1 MTQAPARG
9 RIGTWRPTAAAM
21 TITGWLALAAL
32 APAGPGFAA
41 PAAGAGQEGAIAG
54 TVTDET
60 GGVLP
65 GVTVEARGPA
75 AGGAPR
81 VAVTDGAGRFSFAAL
96 EPGAYDLTAVLP
108 GFVTAVR
115 TGVEPGAE
123 VAIELQA
130 QFEETVVVVGTRA
143 APRSATASPVPID
156 AIPYQDV
163 VSQGAS
169 DLSDQLRNVVPS
181 YHVNT
186 QPISD
191 AATIV
196 RPVNLR
202 GLAPDHTLVLVNGR
216 RRHRSAVINWLGNGA
231 ADGAQGPD
239 VSVIPAIALRQVEV
253 LRDGASAQYGSD
265 AIAGVLNFQLKD
277 DPSGA
282 SFEFRTGAHGAGDG
296 ESWSVAGNA
305 GLPLG
310 ATGFANLSLE
320 YGNTGPTSR
329 SVQRDDAQALIDAGN
344 TAVADPVQIWGSPEI
359 DDDLKLFGNFGHLF
373 DNGLQLYGHA
383 NYASKTVAGGFY
395 FRNPNTRWG
404 IYSADMGETLL
415 IGDALDARDGVPDG
429 SANCPTVAITD
440 HRPDP
445 AALRA
450 VFDDPD
456 CFSFQELLPGGFT
469 PQFGGDSTDASVVAG
484 LRGLGADGLVWDAS
498 ASVGAHAVDLFI
510 TDTVNASLGPRTP
523 LAFRPGLNRQ
533 REVNL
538 NFDVSRPVTGR
549 VNVAAGGEWRQ
560 ERFTTGLGDRESWV
574 TGPYGAQGFASTSNG
589 FPGYGPLTAG
599 VWSRAN
605 VAVYGDVEV
614 RGAEDAWT
622 TGAALRVERFDD
634 FGVTTNGKVSARYQV
649 ARALALRGSASTG
662 FRAPTPGQANVFNT
676 SVEFD
681 QETNDSVFNVTLPP
695 TWTVAGLYGGLA
707 LQPERSVNVTAGAV
721 VESGPFT
728 LTADYFHI
736 DLRDR
741 IGLSQN
747 FRFTPREVDVLLAEG
762 VESARDLRNFR
773 FFTNA
778 FDTRTQG
785 IDLVATWTPPA
796 LGGGTSLSAIVN
808 RTVTRVTGFDPGALD
823 DIRIRELQEAVP
835 RTRWNAAVTQA
846 AGPVRLRGRLHF
858 YGGWWDTEDFLR
870 YRGKHLLDL
879 ELDVPL
885 RGGTT
890 LAVGGQNVLNT
901 YPDEHPFARQ
911 RLGNRYS
918 QFTPFGFNGGY
929 YYVRITH
936 AWRSGA

>member
-1 MTQAPARG
+1 MAFHGGGPGVAKL
-9 RIGTWRPTAAAM
+9 I
-21 TITGWLALAAL
+21 LAAL
-32 APAGPGFAA
+32 ALAVPGLAA
-41 PAAGAGQEGAIAG
+41 PAAGAGQETAVAG

-65 GVTVEARGPA
+65 GVTVEARDS

-81 VAVTDGAGRFSFAAL
+81 VAVTDGAGRFSFPAL
-96 EPGAYDLTAVLP
+96 EPGAYELTVILP

-123 VAIELQA
+123 VEIALQA

-163 VSQGAS
+163 VSQGAT
-169 DLSDQLRNVVPS
+169 DLSDRLRNVVPS

-202 GLAPDHTLVLVNGR
+202 GLAPDHTLVLVNGK

-239 VSVIPAIALRQVEV
+239 VSAIPAIALRQVEV

-277 DPSGA
+277 DPSGG
-282 SFEFRTGAHGAGDG
+282 SFEFRSGVHGAGDG
-296 ESWSVAGNA
+296 ESYAVAGNA

-320 YGNTGPTSR
+320 YGHSGPTSR

-373 DNGLQLYGHA
+373 DSGLQLYGHA
-383 NYASKTVAGGFY
+383 NYASKTVTGGFY

-404 IYSADMGETLL
+404 IYSPDQGETLL
-415 IGDALDARDGVPDG
+415 IGDALDARDGVVDG
-429 SANCPTVAITD
+429 SANCPTVAVTD

-445 AALRA
+445 AALQA
-450 VFDDPD
+450 VFDDPN

-469 PQFGGDSTDASVVAG
+469 PQFGGDSADASVVAG
-484 LRGLGADGLVWDAS
+484 VRGLAANGFVWDAS
-498 ASVGAHAVDLFI
+498 ASVGAHEVDLFI
-510 TDTVNASLGPRTP
+510 TDTVNASLGPETP
-523 LAFRPGLNRQ
+523 LDFRPGRNRQ

-538 NFDVSRPVTGR
+538 NFDVSHPVSGR

-560 ERFTTGLGDRESWV
+560 ERFTTVQGDRASWV

-599 VWSRAN
+599 AWSRAN
-605 VAVYGDVEV
+605 VAVYGDLEV

-622 TGAALRVERFDD
+622 AGAALRVERFDD
-634 FGVTTNGKVSARYQV
+634 FGVTSNGKVSGRYQV
-649 ARALALRGSASTG
+649 TPVLALRGSASTG

-707 LQPERSVNVTAGAV
+707 LQPERSVNATAGAV

-747 FRFTPREVDVLLAEG
+747 FRFTSREVDVLLAEG

-778 FDTRTQG
+778 FDTRTRG

-808 RTVTRVTGFDPGALD
+808 RTVTRVTDFDPGALD
-823 DIRIRELQEAVP
+823 DVRVRELQEAVP

-846 AGPVRLRGRLHF
+846 MGPVRLRGRLHF

-879 ELDVPL
+879 ELEVPV
-885 RGGTT
+885 GGGAT
-890 LAVGGQNVLNT
+890 LALGGQNVLNT
-901 YPDEHPFARQ
+901 YPDEHPLARQ

-929 YYVRITH
+929 YYVRVTH
-936 AWRSGA
+936 AWRTGA

>member
-1 MTQAPARG
+1 M
-9 RIGTWRPTAAAM
+9 RIP
-21 TITGWLALAAL
+21 I
-32 APAGPGFAA
+32 AGVLGVLCVSLGA
-41 PAAGAGQEGAIAG
+41 PAAGAVQSTSIAG
-54 TVTDET
+54 TVTDDT

-65 GVTVEARGPA
+65 GVTVEARGPD
-75 AGGAPR
+75 AGDAPR
-81 VAVTDGAGRFSFAAL
+81 IAVTDGAGRFEFAGL
-96 EPGAYDLTAVLP
+96 DPGAYELTFVLP
-108 GFVTAVR
+108 GFVTFVR
-115 TGVEPGAE
+115 AGVEPGADVE
-123 VAIELQA
+123 VRMQA

-143 APRSATASPVPID
+143 EPRSITASPVPID

-181 YHVNT
+181 YNVNT

-202 GLAPDHTLVLVNGR
+202 GLAPDHTLVLVNGK

-239 VSVIPAIALRQVEV
+239 VSAIPAIALRQVEV

-277 DPSGA
+277 DPSGG
-282 SFEFRTGAHGAGDG
+282 SFEFRSGVHGAGDG
-296 ESWSVAGNA
+296 ESYAVAGNA

-320 YGNTGPTSR
+320 YGAAGPTSR

-383 NYASKTVAGGFY
+383 NYASKTVTGGFY

-404 IYSADMGETLL
+404 IYSPDRGETLL
-415 IGDALDARDGVPDG
+415 IGDVLDARDGVVDG
-429 SANCPTVAITD
+429 SANCPTVAVTD
-440 HRPDP
+440 HRPDA
-445 AALRA
+445 AALQA
-450 VFDDPD
+450 VFDDPN

-469 PQFGGDSTDASVVAG
+469 PRFGGDSADASVVAG
-484 LRGLGADGLVWDAS
+484 VRGLAANGFVWDAS
-498 ASVGAHAVDLFI
+498 ASVGAHEVDLFI
-510 TDTVNASLGPRTP
+510 TDTVNASLGPETP
-523 LAFRPGLNRQ
+523 LDFRPGRNRQ
-533 REVNL
+533 REVNI
-538 NFDVSRPVTGR
+538 NFDVSHPVSER

-560 ERFTTGLGDRESWV
+560 ERFTTVQGDRASWV

-599 VWSRAN
+599 AWSRAN
-605 VAVYGDVEV
+605 VAVYGDLEV
-614 RGAEDAWT
+614 RGADDAWT

-634 FGVTTNGKVSARYQV
+634 FGVTTNGKVSGRYQV
-649 ARALALRGSASTG
+649 TPVLALRGSASTG

-695 TWTVAGLYGGLA
+695 TWTVAGLYGGMA
-707 LQPERSVNVTAGAV
+707 LQPERSVNATAGAV
-721 VESGPFT
+721 VDSGPFT

-747 FRFTPREVDVLLAEG
+747 FRFTSREVDVLLAEG

-778 FDTRTQG
+778 FDTRTRG
-785 IDLVATWTPPA
+785 VDLVVTWTPPA
-796 LGGGTSLSAIVN
+796 LDGGTSFSVIVN
-808 RTVTRVTGFDPGALD
+808 RTDTRVTAFDPGALD
-823 DIRIRELQEAVP
+823 EVRIRELQEAVP
-835 RTRWNAAVTQA
+835 RTRWNAAVTHDF
-846 AGPVRLRGRLHF
+846 GPVRLLGRLNF

-870 YRGKHLLDL
+870 YSGKHLLDV
-879 ELDVPL
+879 EASIPL
-885 RGGTT
+885 REGTT
-890 LAVGGQNVLNT
+890 LAFGGQNVLDT
-901 YPDEHPFARQ
+901 YPDEHPLARQ

-918 QFTPFGFNGGY
+918 QFTPFGFNGGF
-929 YYVRITH
+929 YYVRIAH
-936 AWRSGA
+936 AWRAGA

>member
-1 MTQAPARG
+1 MASHGGPGVAKL
-9 RIGTWRPTAAAM
+9 I
-21 TITGWLALAAL
+21 LAAL
-32 APAGPGFAA
+32 ALAVPGLAA
-41 PAAGAGQEGAIAG
+41 PAAGAGQETAVAG

-65 GVTVEARGPA
+65 GVTVEARDS

-81 VAVTDGAGRFSFAAL
+81 VAVTDGAGRFSFPAL
-96 EPGAYDLTAVLP
+96 EPGAYELTVILP

-123 VAIELQA
+123 VEIALQA

-163 VSQGAS
+163 VSQGAT
-169 DLSDQLRNVVPS
+169 DLSDRLRNVVPS

-202 GLAPDHTLVLVNGR
+202 GLAPDHTLVLVNGK

-239 VSVIPAIALRQVEV
+239 VSAIPAIALRQVEV

-277 DPSGA
+277 DPSGG
-282 SFEFRTGAHGAGDG
+282 SFEFRSGVHGAGDG
-296 ESWSVAGNA
+296 ESYAVAGNA

-320 YGNTGPTSR
+320 YGHSGPTSR

-383 NYASKTVAGGFY
+383 NYASKTVTGGFY

-404 IYSADMGETLL
+404 IYSPDQGETLL
-415 IGDALDARDGVPDG
+415 IGDALDARDGVVDG
-429 SANCPTVAITD
+429 SANCPTVAVTD

-445 AALRA
+445 AALQA

-469 PQFGGDSTDASVVAG
+469 PQFGGDSADASVVAG
-484 LRGLGADGLVWDAS
+484 VRGLAANGFVWDAS
-498 ASVGAHAVDLFI
+498 ASVGAHEVDLFI
-510 TDTVNASLGPRTP
+510 TDTVNASLGPETP
-523 LAFRPGLNRQ
+523 LDFRPGRNRQ

-538 NFDVSRPVTGR
+538 NFDVSHPVSGR

-560 ERFTTGLGDRESWV
+560 ERFTTVQGDRASWV
-574 TGPYGAQGFASTSNG
+574 TGPYGAQSFASTSNG

-599 VWSRAN
+599 AWSRAN
-605 VAVYGDVEV
+605 VAVYGDLEV

-622 TGAALRVERFDD
+622 AGAALRVERFDD
-634 FGVTTNGKVSARYQV
+634 FGVTSNGKVSGRYQV
-649 ARALALRGSASTG
+649 TPVLALRGSASTG

-707 LQPERSVNVTAGAV
+707 LQPERSVNATAGAV

-747 FRFTPREVDVLLAEG
+747 FRFTSREVDVLLAEG

-778 FDTRTQG
+778 FDTRTRG

-808 RTVTRVTGFDPGALD
+808 RTVTRVTDFDPGALD
-823 DIRIRELQEAVP
+823 DVRVRELQEAVP

-846 AGPVRLRGRLHF
+846 MGPVRLRGRLHF

-879 ELDVPL
+879 ELEIPVGG
-885 RGGTT
+885 GGT
-890 LAVGGQNVLNT
+890 LALGGQNVLNA
-901 YPDEHPFARQ
+901 YPDEHPLARQ

-929 YYVRITH
+929 YYVRVTH
-936 AWRSGA
+936 AWRTGA

>member
-1 MTQAPARG
+1 MAFHGGYPGVTSRL
-9 RIGTWRPTAAAM
+9 T
-21 TITGWLALAAL
+21 LAAL
-32 APAGPGFAA
+32 ALAVLGLAA
-41 PAAGAGQEGAIAG
+41 PAAGAGQPAAIGG

-65 GVTVEARGPA
+65 GVTVEARDS

-81 VAVTDGAGRFSFAAL
+81 VAVTDGAGRFSFPAL
-96 EPGAYDLTAVLP
+96 EPGAYDLTVILP

-123 VAIELQA
+123 VEIALQA

-163 VSQGAS
+163 VSQGAT

-202 GLAPDHTLVLVNGR
+202 GLAPDHTLVLVNGK

-239 VSVIPAIALRQVEV
+239 VSAIPAIALRQVEV

-277 DPSGA
+277 DPSGG
-282 SFEFRTGAHGAGDG
+282 SFEFRSGVHGAGDG
-296 ESWSVAGNA
+296 RSYAVAGNA

-310 ATGFANLSLE
+310 ANGFANLSLE

-373 DNGLQLYGHA
+373 DNGLQFYGHA
-383 NYASKTVAGGFY
+383 NYASKTVTGGFY

-404 IYSADMGETLL
+404 IYSPDRGETLL
-415 IGDALDARDGVPDG
+415 IGDALDARDGVVDG
-429 SANCPTVAITD
+429 SANCPAVAVTD

-450 VFDDPD
+450 VFDDPN

-469 PQFGGDSTDASVVAG
+469 PQFGGDSADAAVVAG
-484 LRGLGADGLVWDAS
+484 VRGLAANGFVWDAS
-498 ASVGAHAVDLFI
+498 ASVGAHEVDLFI
-510 TDTVNASLGPRTP
+510 TDTVNASLGPETP
-523 LAFRPGLNRQ
+523 IDFRPGRNRQ

-538 NFDVSRPVTGR
+538 NFDVSHPVTSR

-560 ERFTTGLGDRESWV
+560 ERFTTVQGDRASWV

-599 VWSRAN
+599 AWSRAN
-605 VAVYGDVEV
+605 VAVYGDLEV
-614 RGAEDAWT
+614 RGADDAWT
-622 TGAALRVERFDD
+622 AGAALRVERFDD
-634 FGVTTNGKVSARYQV
+634 FGVTTNGKVSGRYQV
-649 ARALALRGSASTG
+649 TPVLALRGSASTG

-707 LQPERSVNVTAGAV
+707 LQPERSVNATAGAV

-747 FRFTPREVDVLLAEG
+747 FRFTSREVDVLLAEG

-785 IDLVATWTPPA
+785 VDLVATWTPPA

-808 RTVTRVTGFDPGALD
+808 RTVTRVTDFDPGALD
-823 DIRIRELQEAVP
+823 DVRVRELQEAVP

-846 AGPVRLRGRLHF
+846 VGPVRLRGRLHF

-879 ELDVPL
+879 ELDVPV
-885 RGGTT
+885 GGGAT
-890 LAVGGQNVLNT
+890 LAFGGQNVLNT
-901 YPDEHPFARQ
+901 YPDEHPLARQ

-929 YYVRITH
+929 YYVRVTH
-936 AWRSGA
+936 AWRTGA

>member
-1 MTQAPARG
+1 MAFHGGYPGVTSRL
-9 RIGTWRPTAAAM
+9 I
-21 TITGWLALAAL
+21 LAAL
-32 APAGPGFAA
+32 ALGVLGLAA
-41 PAAGAGQEGAIAG
+41 PAAGAGQPAAIGG

-65 GVTVEARGPA
+65 GVTVEARDS

-81 VAVTDGAGRFSFAAL
+81 VAVTDGAGRFSFPAL
-96 EPGAYDLTAVLP
+96 EPGAYELRVILP

-115 TGVEPGAE
+115 TGVAPGAE
-123 VAIELQA
+123 VEIALQA

-163 VSQGAS
+163 VSQGAT

-202 GLAPDHTLVLVNGR
+202 GLAPDHTLVLVNGK

-239 VSVIPAIALRQVEV
+239 VSAIPAIALRQVEV

-277 DPSGA
+277 DPSGG
-282 SFEFRTGAHGAGDG
+282 SFEFRSGVHGAGDG
-296 ESWSVAGNA
+296 ESFAVAGNA

-310 ATGFANLSLE
+310 ANGFANLSLE

-373 DNGLQLYGHA
+373 DNGLQFYGHA
-383 NYASKTVAGGFY
+383 NYASKTVTGGFY

-404 IYSADMGETLL
+404 IYSPDGGETLL
-415 IGDALDARDGVPDG
+415 IGDALDARDGVVDG
-429 SANCPTVAITD
+429 SANCPTVAVAD

-450 VFDDPD
+450 VFDDPN

-469 PQFGGDSTDASVVAG
+469 PQFGGDSADAAVVAG
-484 LRGLGADGLVWDAS
+484 VRGLAANGFVWDAS
-498 ASVGAHAVDLFI
+498 ASVGAHEVDLFI
-510 TDTVNASLGPRTP
+510 TDTVNASLGPETP
-523 LAFRPGLNRQ
+523 LDFRPGRNRQ

-538 NFDVSRPVTGR
+538 NFDVSHPVTGR

-560 ERFTTGLGDRESWV
+560 ERFTTVQGDRESWV

-599 VWSRAN
+599 AWSRAN
-605 VAVYGDVEV
+605 VAVYGDLEV
-614 RGAEDAWT
+614 RGADDAWT
-622 TGAALRVERFDD
+622 AGAALRVERFDD
-634 FGVTTNGKVSARYQV
+634 FGVTTNGKVSGRYQV
-649 ARALALRGSASTG
+649 TPVLALRGSASTG

-707 LQPERSVNVTAGAV
+707 LQPERSVNATAGAV

-747 FRFTPREVDVLLAEG
+747 FRFTSREVDVLLAEG

-785 IDLVATWTPPA
+785 VDLVATWTPPA

-808 RTVTRVTGFDPGALD
+808 RTVTRVTDFDPGALD
-823 DIRIRELQEAVP
+823 DVRVRELQEAVP

-846 AGPVRLRGRLHF
+846 VGPARLRGRLHF

-879 ELDVPL
+879 ELEVPV
-885 RGGTT
+885 GGGAT
-890 LAVGGQNVLNT
+890 LAFGGQNVLNT
-901 YPDEHPFARQ
+901 YPDEHPLARQ

-929 YYVRITH
+929 YYVRVTH
-936 AWRSGA
+936 AWRTGA

>member
-1 MTQAPARG
+1 MAFDGGKLGG
-9 RIGTWRPTAAAM
+9 RLIP
-21 TITGWLALAAL
+21 AAL
-32 APAGPGFAA
+32 ALVVLMLAA
-41 PAAGAGQEGAIAG
+41 PAAGAGQETAIAG
-54 TVTDET
+54 TVTDDT

-65 GVTVEARGPA
+65 GVTVEARDSGG
-75 AGGAPR
+75 GGAPM
-81 VAVTDGAGRFSFAAL
+81 VAVTDGAGRFSFPAL
-96 EPGAYDLTAVLP
+96 DPGAYDLTVILP

-115 TGVEPGAE
+115 TGVEPGADVE
-123 VAIELQA
+123 IALQA

-163 VSQGAS
+163 VSQGAT

-202 GLAPDHTLVLVNGR
+202 GLAPDHTLVLVNGK

-239 VSVIPAIALRQVEV
+239 VSAIPAIALRQVEV

-277 DPSGA
+277 DPSGG
-282 SFEFRTGAHGAGDG
+282 SFEFRSGVHGAGDG
-296 ESWSVAGNA
+296 ESYAVAGNA

-320 YGNTGPTSR
+320 YGNAGPTSR

-383 NYASKTVAGGFY
+383 NYASKTVTGGFY

-404 IYSADMGETLL
+404 IYSPDRGETLL
-415 IGDALDARDGVPDG
+415 IGDVLDAQDGVADG
-429 SANCPTVAITD
+429 SANCPTVAVTD
-440 HRPDP
+440 HRPDA
-445 AALRA
+445 AALQA
-450 VFDDPD
+450 VFDDPN

-469 PQFGGDSTDASVVAG
+469 PQFGGDSADASVVAG
-484 LRGLGADGLVWDAS
+484 VRGLAANGFVWDAS
-498 ASVGAHAVDLFI
+498 ASVGAHEVDLFI
-510 TDTVNASLGPRTP
+510 TDTVNASLGPETP
-523 LAFRPGLNRQ
+523 LDFRPGRNRQ

-538 NFDVSRPVTGR
+538 NFDVSHPVSER

-560 ERFTTGLGDRESWV
+560 ERFTTVQGDRASWV

-599 VWSRAN
+599 AWSRAN
-605 VAVYGDVEV
+605 VAVYGDLEV
-614 RGAEDAWT
+614 RGADDAWT
-622 TGAALRVERFDD
+622 AGAALRVERFDD
-634 FGVTTNGKVSARYQV
+634 FGVTANGKVSGRYQV
-649 ARALALRGSASTG
+649 TPVLALRGSASTG

-695 TWTVAGLYGGLA
+695 TWTVAGLYGGMA
-707 LQPERSVNVTAGAV
+707 LQPERSVNATAGAV
-721 VESGPFT
+721 VDSGPFT

-747 FRFTPREVDVLLAEG
+747 FRFTSREVDVLLAEG

-785 IDLVATWTPPA
+785 VDLVATWTPPA

-808 RTVTRVTGFDPGALD
+808 RTVTRVTDFDPGALD
-823 DIRIRELQEAVP
+823 EVRVRELQEAVP

-846 AGPVRLRGRLHF
+846 VGSMRLRGRLHF

-879 ELDVPL
+879 ELEVPV
-885 RGGTT
+885 GGGAT
-890 LAVGGQNVLNT
+890 LAFGGQNVLNT
-901 YPDEHPFARQ
+901 YPDEHPLARQ

-929 YYVRITH
+929 YYVRVTH
-936 AWRSGA
+936 AWRTGA

>member
-1 MTQAPARG
+1 
-9 RIGTWRPTAAAM
+9 M
-21 TITGWLALAAL
+21 TIAGRLTLASLVLAGL
-32 APAGPGFAA
+32 GLAA
-41 PAAGAGQEGAIAG
+41 PAAGAGQESAIAG

-65 GVTVEARGPA
+65 GVTVEARDPA

-81 VAVTDGAGRFSFAAL
+81 IAVTDGAGRFSFTAL
-96 EPGAYDLTAVLP
+96 EPGAYDLTAILP

-115 TGVEPGAE
+115 AGVEPGAE

-383 NYASKTVAGGFY
+383 NYASKTVTGGFY

-415 IGDALDARDGVPDG
+415 IGDALDARDGVLDG
-429 SANCPTVAITD
+429 SAACPTVAITG

-469 PQFGGDSTDASVVAG
+469 PRFGGDSNDASIVAG
-484 LRGLGADGLVWDAS
+484 LRGLGANGLVWDAS
-498 ASVGAHAVDLFI
+498 ASVGAHEVDLFI
-510 TDTVNASLGPRTP
+510 TDTVNASLGPQTP

-538 NFDVSRPVTGR
+538 NFDVSHPVTGR

-605 VAVYGDVEV
+605 VAVYGDLEV

-622 TGAALRVERFDD
+622 AGAALRVERFDD
-634 FGVTTNGKVSARYQV
+634 FGLTTNGKVSARYQV

-747 FRFTPREVDVLLAEG
+747 FRFTAREVDVLLAEG
-762 VESARDLRNFR
+762 VESARDLRHFR

-808 RTVTRVTGFDPGALD
+808 RTVTRVTDFDPGALD

>member
-1 MTQAPARG
+1 MASHGGPGVAKL
-9 RIGTWRPTAAAM
+9 I
-21 TITGWLALAAL
+21 LAAL
-32 APAGPGFAA
+32 ALAVPGLAA
-41 PAAGAGQEGAIAG
+41 PAAGAGQETAVAG

-65 GVTVEARGPA
+65 GVTVEARDS

-81 VAVTDGAGRFSFAAL
+81 VAVTDGAGRFSFPAL
-96 EPGAYDLTAVLP
+96 APGAYELTVILP

-123 VAIELQA
+123 VEIALQA

-163 VSQGAS
+163 VSQGAT
-169 DLSDQLRNVVPS
+169 DLSDRLRNVVPS

-202 GLAPDHTLVLVNGR
+202 GLAPDHTLVLVNGK

-239 VSVIPAIALRQVEV
+239 VSAIPAIALRQVEV

-277 DPSGA
+277 DPSGG
-282 SFEFRTGAHGAGDG
+282 SFEFRSGVHGAGDG
-296 ESWSVAGNA
+296 ESYAVAGNA

-320 YGNTGPTSR
+320 YGHSGPTSR

-383 NYASKTVAGGFY
+383 NYASKTVTGGFY

-404 IYSADMGETLL
+404 IYSPDQGETLL
-415 IGDALDARDGVPDG
+415 IGDALDARDGVVDG
-429 SANCPTVAITD
+429 SANCPTVAVTD

-445 AALRA
+445 AALQA

-469 PQFGGDSTDASVVAG
+469 PQFGGDSADASVVAG
-484 LRGLGADGLVWDAS
+484 VRGLAANGFVWDAS
-498 ASVGAHAVDLFI
+498 ASVGAHEVDLFI
-510 TDTVNASLGPRTP
+510 TDTVNASLGPETP
-523 LAFRPGLNRQ
+523 LDFRPGRNRQ

-538 NFDVSRPVTGR
+538 NFDVSHPVSGR

-560 ERFTTGLGDRESWV
+560 ERFTTVQGDRASWV

-599 VWSRAN
+599 AWSRAN
-605 VAVYGDVEV
+605 VAVYGDLEV

-622 TGAALRVERFDD
+622 VGAALRVERFDD
-634 FGVTTNGKVSARYQV
+634 FGVTTNGKVSGRYQV
-649 ARALALRGSASTG
+649 TPVLALRGSASTG

-707 LQPERSVNVTAGAV
+707 LQPERSVNATAGAV

-747 FRFTPREVDVLLAEG
+747 FRFTSREVDVLLAEG

-778 FDTRTQG
+778 FDTRTRG

-808 RTVTRVTGFDPGALD
+808 RTVTRVTDFDPGALD
-823 DIRIRELQEAVP
+823 DVRVRELQEAVP

-846 AGPVRLRGRLHF
+846 VGPVRLRGRLHF

-879 ELDVPL
+879 ELEVPV
-885 RGGTT
+885 GGGAT
-890 LAVGGQNVLNT
+890 LALGGQNVLNT
-901 YPDEHPFARQ
+901 YPDEHPLARQ

-929 YYVRITH
+929 YYVRVTH
-936 AWRSGA
+936 AWRTGA

>member
-1 MTQAPARG
+1 MASHGGGPGVAKL
-9 RIGTWRPTAAAM
+9 I
-21 TITGWLALAAL
+21 LAAL
-32 APAGPGFAA
+32 ALAVPGLAA
-41 PAAGAGQEGAIAG
+41 PAAGAGQETAVAG

-65 GVTVEARGPA
+65 GVTVEARDS

-81 VAVTDGAGRFSFAAL
+81 VAVTDGAGRFSFPAL
-96 EPGAYDLTAVLP
+96 DPGAYELTVILP

-123 VAIELQA
+123 VEIALQA

-163 VSQGAS
+163 ASQGAA
-169 DLSDQLRNVVPS
+169 DLSDRLRNVVPS

-202 GLAPDHTLVLVNGR
+202 GLAPDHTLVLVNGK

-239 VSVIPAIALRQVEV
+239 VSAIPAIALRQVEV

-277 DPSGA
+277 DPSGG
-282 SFEFRTGAHGAGDG
+282 SFEFRSGAHGAGDG
-296 ESWSVAGNA
+296 ESYAVAGNA

-320 YGNTGPTSR
+320 YGNSGPTSR

-383 NYASKTVAGGFY
+383 NYASKTVTGGFY

-404 IYSADMGETLL
+404 IYSPDRGETLL
-415 IGDALDARDGVPDG
+415 IGDALDARDGVVDG
-429 SANCPTVAITD
+429 SANCPTVAVTD

-445 AALRA
+445 AALQA

-469 PQFGGDSTDASVVAG
+469 PQFGGDSADASVVAG
-484 LRGLGADGLVWDAS
+484 VRGLAANGFVWDAS
-498 ASVGAHAVDLFI
+498 ASVGAHEVDLFI
-510 TDTVNASLGPRTP
+510 TDTVNASLGPETP
-523 LAFRPGLNRQ
+523 LDFRPGRNRQ

-538 NFDVSRPVTGR
+538 NFDVSHPVSGR

-560 ERFTTGLGDRESWV
+560 ERFTTVQGDRASWV

-599 VWSRAN
+599 AWSRAN
-605 VAVYGDVEV
+605 VAVYGDLEV

-622 TGAALRVERFDD
+622 AGAALRVERFDD
-634 FGVTTNGKVSARYQV
+634 FGVTTNGKVSGRYQV
-649 ARALALRGSASTG
+649 TPVLALRGSASTG

-707 LQPERSVNVTAGAV
+707 LQPERSVNATAGAV

-747 FRFTPREVDVLLAEG
+747 FRFTSREVDVLLAEG

-778 FDTRTQG
+778 FDTRTRG

-808 RTVTRVTGFDPGALD
+808 RTVTRVTDFDPGALD
-823 DIRIRELQEAVP
+823 DIRVRELQEAVP
-835 RTRWNAAVTQA
+835 RTRWNAAVTQTV
-846 AGPVRLRGRLHF
+846 GPVRLRGRLHF

-879 ELDVPL
+879 ELEIPV
-885 RGGTT
+885 GGGAT
-890 LAVGGQNVLNT
+890 LALGGQNVLNT
-901 YPDEHPFARQ
+901 YPDEHPLARQ

-929 YYVRITH
+929 YYVRVTH
-936 AWRSGA
+936 AWRTGA

>member
-1 MTQAPARG
+1 MH
-9 RIGTWRPTAAAM
+9 AAAHADGASHRM
-21 TITGWLALAAL
+21 RMLRATVLACLL
-32 APAGPGFAA
+32 LGA
-41 PAAGAGQEGAIAG
+41 PAADAAGQGASIAGAVTDGAGGA
-54 TVTDET
+54 
-60 GGVLP
+60 LP

-75 AGGAPR
+75 AGAPAR
-81 VAVTDGAGRFSFAAL
+81 IAVTDGAGRFAFAGL
-96 EPGAYDLTAVLP
+96 DPGAYELTFVLP
-108 GFVTAVR
+108 GFVTVVR
-115 TGVEPGAE
+115 SGVAPGADLD
-123 VAIELQA
+123 VRMQA

-143 APRSATASPVPID
+143 EPRSITASPVPID
-156 AIPYQDV
+156 AIPYQDL
-163 VSQGAS
+163 VSRGAA
-169 DLSDQLRNVVPS
+169 DLSDQLRSVVPS

-202 GLAPDHTLVLVNGR
+202 GLAPDHTLVLVNGK

-239 VSVIPAIALRQVEV
+239 VSVIPAIAIRQVEV

-265 AIAGVLNFQLKD
+265 AIAGVINFQLKD
-277 DPSGA
+277 DRAGGA
-282 SFEFRTGAHGAGDG
+282 VEVRTGVHGAGDG
-296 ESWSVAGNA
+296 RAYSFAGNA

-310 ATGFANLSLE
+310 AAGFVNLSVE
-320 YGNTGPTSR
+320 YGNAGPTSR

-344 TAVADPVQIWGSPEI
+344 VHVADPVQIWGSPEI
-359 DDDLKLFGNFGHLF
+359 DDDLKLFGNFGYLF
-373 DNGLQLYGHA
+373 DNGLQFYGHS
-383 NYASKTVAGGFY
+383 NYARKQVTGGFY

-404 IYSADMGETLL
+404 IYSADGGGSLL

-429 SANCPTVAITD
+429 SAHCPAVAIVR
-440 HRPDP
+440 HVPDP
-445 AALRA
+445 AALQA

-456 CFSFQELLPGGFT
+456 CFSFQEILPGGFT
-469 PQFGGDSTDASVVAG
+469 PQFGGESMDASVVAG

-498 ASVGAHAVDLFI
+498 AGVGAHEVDLFI
-510 TDTVNASLGPRTP
+510 TNTVNASLGPATP
-523 LAFRPGLNRQ
+523 LDFRPGLNRQ

-538 NFDVSRPVTGR
+538 NFDLSYAATGR
-549 VNVAAGGEWRQ
+549 VNVAAGAEWRQ
-560 ERFTTGLGDRESWV
+560 EKFTAGAGDRASWV
-574 TGPYGAQGFASTSNG
+574 TGPYGAQGFAATSNG

-599 VWSRAN
+599 AWSRSN
-605 VAVYGDVEV
+605 VALYGDVEV
-614 RGAEDAWT
+614 RDPEEVWTAGGAV
-622 TGAALRVERFDD
+622 RVERFSD
-634 FGVTTNGKVSARYQV
+634 FGVTADGKVSGRYRV
-649 ARALALRGSASTG
+649 AAALALRGGVSTG

-681 QETNDSVFNVTLPP
+681 QETNDSVFNVTVPP
-695 TWTVAGLYGGLA
+695 VWTIAGLYGAAA

-721 VESGPFT
+721 IDAGPFT
-728 LTADYFHI
+728 LTADYFRI

-747 FRFTPREVDVLLAEG
+747 FRFTPRDVAVLVAEG

-785 IDLVATWTPPA
+785 VDLVGAWTPPA
-796 LGGGTSLSAIVN
+796 LGGRTAFSVVFN
-808 RTVTRVTGFDPGALD
+808 RTDTAVTGFDPGALD
-823 DIRIRELQEAVP
+823 AVRVRELQEAVP
-835 RTRWNAAVTQA
+835 KTRWNAAVDHDF
-846 AGPVRLRGRLHF
+846 GSVRLLGRLHF

-870 YRGKHLLDL
+870 YGGKHLLDL
-879 ELDVPL
+879 EAAVPL

-890 LAVGGQNVLNT
+890 LAFGGRNVLNV
-901 YPDEHPFARQ
+901 YPDEHPFARR

-918 QFTPFGFNGGY
+918 QFTPFGFNGGF

-936 AWRSGA
+936 AWRAGD

>member
-1 MTQAPARG
+1 MNEDERVPGLSGSGITTIARS
-9 RIGTWRPTAAAM
+9 WF
-21 TITGWLALAAL
+21 LALAAL
-32 APAGPGFAA
+32 TLLAPP
-41 PAAGAGQEGAIAG
+41 PAAAQEAPIVGA
-54 TVTDET
+54 VTDET
-60 GGVLP
+60 GGALP
-65 GVTVEARGPA
+65 GVTVEARSAG
-75 AGGAPR
+75 AGGPPL
-81 VAVTDGAGRFSFAAL
+81 VAVTDGAGRFEFPAL
-96 EPGAYDLTAVLP
+96 GPGAYDLTFALP

-115 TGVEPGAE
+115 EGVAPGAALD
-123 VAIELQA
+123 VRMQA

-143 APRSATASPVPID
+143 APRSATASAVPID
-156 AIPYQDV
+156 AIPYRDV

-202 GLAPDHTLVLVNGR
+202 GLAPDHTLVLVNGK

-265 AIAGVLNFQLKD
+265 AIAGVINFQLKD
-277 DPSGA
+277 DPAGS
-282 SFEFRTGAHGAGDG
+282 SLELRSGAHGAGDG
-296 ESWSVAGNA
+296 RAYSVAANT

-344 TAVADPVQIWGSPEI
+344 TAVADPVQIWGSPAV

-373 DNGLQLYGHA
+373 DNGLQFYGHS
-383 NYASKTVAGGFY
+383 NYARKSVDGGFY

-404 IYSADMGETLL
+404 VYSPDGGETLL
-415 IGDALDARDGVPDG
+415 IADVLDARDGVLDG
-429 SANCPTVAITD
+429 SANCPTVTITD
-440 HRPDP
+440 HVPDP
-445 AALRA
+445 TALRA
-450 VFDDPD
+450 VFDDPN

-469 PQFGGDSTDASVVAG
+469 PRFGGESMDASAVAG
-484 LRGLGADGLVWDAS
+484 LRGLGANGFVWDAS
-498 ASVGAHAVDLFI
+498 ASVGAHEVDLFI
-510 TDTVNASLGPRTP
+510 YNTVNASLGPETP
-523 LAFRPGLNRQ
+523 LRFRPGLNRQ

-538 NFDVSRPVTGR
+538 NLDVSYPVGDR

-560 ERFTTGLGDRESWV
+560 ERFTTGRGEPASWA

-605 VAVYGDVEV
+605 AAVYGDLEV
-614 RGAEDAWT
+614 RDPEAVWT
-622 TGAALRVERFDD
+622 AGAALRVERFDD
-634 FGVTTNGKVSARYQV
+634 FGLTTNGKVSARFQV
-649 ARALALRGSASTG
+649 APAVAVRGGVSTG
-662 FRAPTPGQANVFNT
+662 FRAPTPGQANVFNM

-695 TWTVAGLYGGLA
+695 TWTVAGLYGGQA
-707 LQPERSVNVTAGAV
+707 LQPERSVNATAGAV
-721 VESGPFT
+721 VDSGPFT

-736 DLRDR
+736 ALADR

-747 FRFTPREVDVLLAEG
+747 FRVTAREVDVLLAEG
-762 VESARDLRNFR
+762 VDSARDLRNFR

-778 FDTRTQG
+778 FDTRTRG
-785 IDLVATWTPPA
+785 VDLVATWTPPA
-796 LGGGTSLSAIVN
+796 LDGGTSFSVIVN
-808 RTVTRVTGFDPGALD
+808 RTDTRVTAFDPGALD
-823 DIRIRELQEAVP
+823 TVRIRELQEAVP

-846 AGPVRLRGRLHF
+846 LGPARLLGRLHY
-858 YGGWWDTEDFLR
+858 YGGWWDTEDFLF
-870 YRGKHLLDL
+870 YGGKHLLDL
-879 ELDVPL
+879 ELQFPL
-885 RGGTT
+885 PGGTT
-890 LAVGGQNVLNT
+890 LAGGGQNVLNT
-901 YPDEHPFARQ
+901 YPDEHPDARQ
-911 RLGNRYS
+911 KLGNRYS

-929 YYVRITH
+929 YYVRIAH
-936 AWRSGA
+936 AWGTGG

>member
-1 MTQAPARG
+1 MASHGGYPGVTSRL
-9 RIGTWRPTAAAM
+9 I
-21 TITGWLALAAL
+21 LAAL
-32 APAGPGFAA
+32 ALAVLILAA
-41 PAAGAGQEGAIAG
+41 PAAGAGQPAAIAG
-54 TVTDET
+54 TVTDEA

-65 GVTVEARGPA
+65 GVTVEARDS
-75 AGGAPR
+75 AGGSPR
-81 VAVTDGAGRFSFAAL
+81 VAVTDGAGRFSFPAL
-96 EPGAYDLTAVLP
+96 EPGAYELRVILP

-123 VAIELQA
+123 VEIALQA

-163 VSQGAS
+163 VSQGAT

-202 GLAPDHTLVLVNGR
+202 GLAPDHTLVLVNGK

-239 VSVIPAIALRQVEV
+239 VSAIPAIALRQVEV

-277 DPSGA
+277 DPSGG
-282 SFEFRTGAHGAGDG
+282 SFEFRSGVHGAGDG
-296 ESWSVAGNA
+296 ESFAIAGNA

-310 ATGFANLSLE
+310 ANGFANLSLE
-320 YGNTGPTSR
+320 YGSTGPTSR

-373 DNGLQLYGHA
+373 DNGLQFYGHA
-383 NYASKTVAGGFY
+383 NYASKTVTGGFY

-404 IYSADMGETLL
+404 IYSPDRGETLL
-415 IGDALDARDGVPDG
+415 IGDALDARDGVVDG
-429 SANCPTVAITD
+429 SANCPAVAVTD

-469 PQFGGDSTDASVVAG
+469 PQFGGDSADAAVVAG
-484 LRGLGADGLVWDAS
+484 VRGLAANGFVWDAS
-498 ASVGAHAVDLFI
+498 ASVGAHEVDLFI
-510 TDTVNASLGPRTP
+510 TDTVNASLGPETP
-523 LAFRPGLNRQ
+523 LDFRPGRNRQ

-538 NFDVSRPVTGR
+538 NFDVSHPVSGR

-560 ERFTTGLGDRESWV
+560 ERFTTVQGDRASWV

-599 VWSRAN
+599 AWSRAN
-605 VAVYGDVEV
+605 VAVYGDLEV
-614 RGAEDAWT
+614 RGADDAWT
-622 TGAALRVERFDD
+622 AGAALRVERFDD
-634 FGVTTNGKVSARYQV
+634 FGVTTNGKVSGRYQV
-649 ARALALRGSASTG
+649 TPVLALRGSASTG

-707 LQPERSVNVTAGAV
+707 LQPERSVNATAGAV

-747 FRFTPREVDVLLAEG
+747 FRFTSREVDVLLAEG

-778 FDTRTQG
+778 FDTRTRG
-785 IDLVATWTPPA
+785 VDLVATWTPPA

-808 RTVTRVTGFDPGALD
+808 RTVTRVTDFDPGALD
-823 DIRIRELQEAVP
+823 DVRVRELQEAVP
-835 RTRWNAAVTQA
+835 RTRWNAAVTQTV
-846 AGPVRLRGRLHF
+846 GPARLRGRLHF

-870 YRGKHLLDL
+870 YRGKHLLDI
-879 ELDVPL
+879 ELDVPV
-885 RGGTT
+885 GGGAT

-901 YPDEHPFARQ
+901 YPDEHPLARQ

-929 YYVRITH
+929 YYVRVTH
-936 AWRSGA
+936 AWRTGA

>member
-1 MTQAPARG
+1 M
-9 RIGTWRPTAAAM
+9 RIP
-21 TITGWLALAAL
+21 I
-32 APAGPGFAA
+32 AGVAGVLCVLLAA
-41 PAAGAGQEGAIAG
+41 PAAPGAAPGASIAG
-54 TVTDET
+54 TVTDDT

-65 GVTVEARGPA
+65 GVTVEARGPD
-75 AGGAPR
+75 AGAAPR
-81 VAVTDGAGRFSFAAL
+81 VAVTDGAGRFEFAGLA
-96 EPGAYDLTAVLP
+96 PGGYELTFVLP
-108 GFVTAVR
+108 GFVTLVR
-115 TGVEPGAE
+115 AGVEPGAD
-123 VAIELQA
+123 VAVRMQA

-143 APRSATASPVPID
+143 EPRSITASPVPID

-181 YHVNT
+181 YNVNT

-202 GLAPDHTLVLVNGR
+202 GLAPDHTLVLVNGK

-239 VSVIPAIALRQVEV
+239 VSAIPAIALRQVEV

-265 AIAGVLNFQLKD
+265 AIAGVINFQLKD
-277 DPSGA
+277 DRSGG
-282 SFEFRTGAHGAGDG
+282 SVEVRTGLHGAGDG
-296 ESWSVAGNA
+296 RGYSFAGNT

-310 ATGFANLSLE
+310 AAGFVNLSVE
-320 YGNTGPTSR
+320 YGASGPTSR

-344 TAVADPVQIWGSPEI
+344 MHVADPVQIWGSPEI
-359 DDDLKLFGNFGHLF
+359 DDDLKLFGNFGYLF
-373 DNGLQLYGHA
+373 EGGLQLYGHSNFA
-383 NYASKTVAGGFY
+383 RKTVTGGFY

-404 IYSADMGETLL
+404 IYSADGGETLL
-415 IGDALDARDGVPDG
+415 IGDALDARDGVLDG
-429 SANCPTVAITD
+429 SAGCPTVPIAN
-440 HRPDP
+440 HVPDP
-445 AALRA
+445 AALQA
-450 VFDDPD
+450 VFDDPH

-469 PQFGGDSTDASVVAG
+469 PQFGGDSLDASVVAG
-484 LRGLGADGLVWDAS
+484 LRGLSANGLVWDAS
-498 ASVGAHAVDLFI
+498 ASIGAHEVDLFI
-510 TDTVNASLGPRTP
+510 TNTVNASLGPATP
-523 LAFRPGLNRQ
+523 LDFRPGLNRQ
-533 REVNL
+533 REINL
-538 NFDVSRPVTGR
+538 NFDVSYPATDRL
-549 VNVAAGGEWRQ
+549 NVAAGTEWRQ
-560 ERFTTGLGDRESWV
+560 ERFTSGLGDRPSWV
-574 TGPYGAQGFASTSNG
+574 AGPYGAQGFAATSNG

-599 VWSRAN
+599 AWSRAN
-605 VAVYGDVEV
+605 VAVYGDVELRDPADV
-614 RGAEDAWT
+614 WT
-622 TGAALRVERFDD
+622 AGAALRVERFSD
-634 FGVTTNGKVSARYQV
+634 FGLTTNGKVSGRYQI
-649 ARALALRGSASTG
+649 AAALALRGSVSTG

-695 TWTVAGLYGGLA
+695 VRTVAGLYGGTA

-747 FRFTPREVDVLLAEG
+747 FRFTPREVAILVSEG
-762 VESARDLRNFR
+762 VESARDLRHFR

-785 IDLVATWTPPA
+785 VDVVGTWTPPA
-796 LGGGTSLSAIVN
+796 LDGRTSLSVIVN
-808 RTVTRVTGFDPGALD
+808 RTVSRVTDFDPGTLD

-835 RTRWNAAVTQA
+835 RTRWNAAVTHDF
-846 AGPVRLRGRLHF
+846 GPVRLLGRLNF

-870 YRGKHLLDL
+870 YAGKHLLDV
-879 ELDVPL
+879 EASVPL
-885 RGGTT
+885 RAGTT
-890 LAVGGQNVLNT
+890 LAFGGQNVLDT
-901 YPDEHPFARQ
+901 YPDEHPLARQ

-918 QFTPFGFNGGY
+918 QFTPFGFNGGF
-929 YYVRITH
+929 YYVRVAH
-936 AWRSGA
+936 AWRGGA

>member
-1 MTQAPARG
+1 MASHGGYPGVTKL
-9 RIGTWRPTAAAM
+9 T
-21 TITGWLALAAL
+21 LAAL
-32 APAGPGFAA
+32 ALAVLILAA
-41 PAAGAGQEGAIAG
+41 PAAGAGQETAIAG
-54 TVTDET
+54 TVTDEA

-65 GVTVEARGPA
+65 GVTVEARDS

-81 VAVTDGAGRFSFAAL
+81 VAVTDGAGRFSFPAL
-96 EPGAYDLTAVLP
+96 EPGAYDLTVILP
-108 GFVTAVR
+108 GFVTVVR

-123 VAIELQA
+123 VEIALQA

-163 VSQGAS
+163 VSQGAT

-202 GLAPDHTLVLVNGR
+202 GLAPDHTLVLVNGK

-239 VSVIPAIALRQVEV
+239 VSAIPAIALRQVEV

-277 DPSGA
+277 DPSGG
-282 SFEFRTGAHGAGDG
+282 SFEFRSGVHGAGDG
-296 ESWSVAGNA
+296 RSYAVAGNA

-310 ATGFANLSLE
+310 ANGFANLSLE

-373 DNGLQLYGHA
+373 DNGLQFYGHA
-383 NYASKTVAGGFY
+383 NYASKTVTGGFY

-404 IYSADMGETLL
+404 IYSPDGGETLL
-415 IGDALDARDGVPDG
+415 IGDALDARDGVVDG
-429 SANCPTVAITD
+429 SANCPAVAVTD

-450 VFDDPD
+450 VFDDPN

-469 PQFGGDSTDASVVAG
+469 PQFGGDSADAAVVAG
-484 LRGLGADGLVWDAS
+484 VRGLAANGFVWDAS
-498 ASVGAHAVDLFI
+498 ASVGAHEVDLFI
-510 TDTVNASLGPRTP
+510 TDTVNASLGPETP
-523 LAFRPGLNRQ
+523 LDFRPGRNRQ

-538 NFDVSRPVTGR
+538 NFDVSHPVTGR

-560 ERFTTGLGDRESWV
+560 ERFTTVQGDRASWV

-605 VAVYGDVEV
+605 VAVYGDLEV
-614 RGAEDAWT
+614 RGADDAWT
-622 TGAALRVERFDD
+622 AGAALRVERFDD
-634 FGVTTNGKVSARYQV
+634 FGVTTNGKVSGRYQV
-649 ARALALRGSASTG
+649 TPVLALRGSASTG

-707 LQPERSVNVTAGAV
+707 LQPERSVNATAGAV

-747 FRFTPREVDVLLAEG
+747 FRFTSREVDVLLAEG

-785 IDLVATWTPPA
+785 VDLVATWTPPA

-808 RTVTRVTGFDPGALD
+808 RTVTRVTDFDPGALD
-823 DIRIRELQEAVP
+823 DVRVRELQEAVP

-846 AGPVRLRGRLHF
+846 VGPVRLRGRLHF

-879 ELDVPL
+879 ELEVPV
-885 RGGTT
+885 GGGAT
-890 LAVGGQNVLNT
+890 LAFGGQNVLNT
-901 YPDEHPFARQ
+901 YPDEHPLARQ

-929 YYVRITH
+929 YYVRVTH
-936 AWRSGA
+936 AWRTGA